1 MVEMK
6 TREIAKHISALAVA
20 GLASSMALGGSA
32 QAGPIGHEHYEFV
45 ETGTTDEC
53 GFLTDYEWTGSG
65 NAFVREVNGSDGQAY
80 LGHDNYSFRTV
91 ITNSTTG
98 AWMVVRGKSLFAE
111 IAGTH
116 VDGNIW
122 EFTQHEAGQPFVI
135 EDSSGTVIARSRG
148 LVTYR
153 LLFDTLGDGQPG
165 GEVLDVE
172 VTGVHGVQQGT
183 FDDNLCDFVVELL
196 G

>member
-1 MVEMK
+1 MK
-6 TREIAKHISALAVA
+6 TRKIAKRVTALAAA

-32 QAGPIGHEHYEFV
+32 ESAPLGHEHYGFV
-45 ETGTTDEC
+45 ETGTTDGC
-53 GFLTDYEWTGSG
+53 GVLVDYEWTGSG
-65 NAFVREVNGSDGQAY
+65 NTFVREVNGSDGQAY
-80 LGHDNYSFRTV
+80 LLHDNYTFRLV

-98 AWMVVRGKSLFAE
+98 AWMVVRGNSLFAQ

-135 EDSSGTVIARSRG
+135 EDSTGTVIARSRG

-183 FDDNLCDFVVELL
+183 FDDNLCDYVVQLL

>member
-6 TREIAKHISALAVA
+6 TREIAKHVAALAIA

-32 QAGPIGHEHYEFV
+32 QAAPIGHEHYGFV

-53 GFLTDYEWTGSG
+53 GVLVDYEWTGSG

-91 ITNSTTG
+91 ITNSTSG
-98 AWMVVRGKSLFAE
+98 AWMVVRGKSLFTE

-116 VDGNIW
+116 VEGNIW

-135 EDSSGTVIARSRG
+135 EDSTGTVLARSRG

>member
-1 MVEMK
+1 MR
-6 TREIAKHISALAVA
+6 TRKIANRVGCLAAA
-20 GLASSMALGGSA
+20 GLASSMVMVGAA
-32 QAGPIGHEHYEFV
+32 QAAPIGHEHYEFV

-53 GFLTDYEWTGSG
+53 GVLVDYEWAGSG

-80 LGHDNYSFRTV
+80 LGHDNYRFRTV
-91 ITNSTTG
+91 ITNSETG

-111 IAGTH
+111 IAGTQI
-116 VDGNIW
+116 DGNIW
-122 EFTQHEAGQPFVI
+122 EFTQKVAGQPFVI
-135 EDSSGTVIARSRG
+135 EDSTGTVLARSRG

-183 FDDNLCDFVVELL
+183 FDDNLCDYVVDLL